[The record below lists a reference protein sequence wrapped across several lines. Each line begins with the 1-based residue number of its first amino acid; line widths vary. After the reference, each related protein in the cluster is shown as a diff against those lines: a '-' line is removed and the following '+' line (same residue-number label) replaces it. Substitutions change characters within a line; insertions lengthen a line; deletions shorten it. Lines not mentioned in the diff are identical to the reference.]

1 MLMIQAIA
9 FDFDGVIVDS
19 NRLKY
24 DAWFHLFSDHTE
36 VSEALVRDVLS
47 RISQTRYDI
56 LREIFIQIGKE
67 QSDVE
72 KLVLDYGARYNTLV
86 QDAIAAGGV
95 IGGVRETLE
104 ALAPRYAL
112 YINSATPHE
121 ALQEAVA
128 RAGFHSL
135 IKAAYGTPATKEENL
150 RAIMHAEGIGSNEI
164 LMVGDGEGDLSAA
177 RKVGCPFIGVAN
189 EWNKWHDKDFPL
201 VSDLRPLPHMIPG
214 LTR

>member
-1 MLMIQAIA
+1 MIQAIA

-24 DAWFHLFSDHTE
+24 DAWFRLFSGNME

-47 RISQTRYDI
+47 RITQTRYDI
-56 LREIFIQIGKE
+56 LREIFIQVGKE
-67 QSDVE
+67 TRDVE
-72 KLVLDYGARYNTLV
+72 ELVLDYGARYNALV

-95 IGGVRETLE
+95 ISSARETLQI
-104 ALAPRYAL
+104 LAPRYAL
-112 YINSATPHE
+112 YINSATPHD

-128 RAGFHSL
+128 RGGINSL
-135 IKAAYGTPATKEENL
+135 IKAAYGAPGTKEENL
-150 RAIMHAEGIGSNEI
+150 RIIMNTEGIGNNEI

-177 RKVGCPFIGVAN
+177 RKVGCSFIGVAN

-201 VSDLRPLPHMIPG
+201 VSDLRPLPEMISG
-214 LTR
+214 FM